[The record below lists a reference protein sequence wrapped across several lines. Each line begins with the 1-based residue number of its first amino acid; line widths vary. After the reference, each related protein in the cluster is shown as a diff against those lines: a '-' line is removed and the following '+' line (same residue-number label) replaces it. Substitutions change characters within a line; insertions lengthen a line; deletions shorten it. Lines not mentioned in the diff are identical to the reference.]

1 MAQVLRI
8 HDLPSDIVTD
18 RGPQFFSQVWL
29 VFRTTLGSMVSLTSG
44 IHRQTNWQRGPTR
57 N

>member
-29 VFRTTLGSMVSLTSG
+29 VFRTTLGSTVSLTSG